1 MAVKFQDYYSVLGVA
16 RTASP
21 EEIQKAYRKL
31 ARTYHP
37 DINKA
42 PEAEEKFKQ
51 INEAYEV
58 LRDPEKRKKY
68 DALGPNWQA
77 GQDFTPPPGWEEA
90 RFAFHRYPE
99 GASGFDFGGF
109 RRGRGFSDFFEMLF
123 GEGFGG
129 FTHRSGESR
138 SGPSGWSMRGQDLEA
153 DLTISLEEAY
163 RGTTKTLT
171 LQTAAAGPDGTPQ
184 RATKQLTV
192 TIPAGVTE
200 GTRIRLAGQGSAG
213 IGTGAPG
220 DLFLRIHIAPHP
232 VFQVNGHD
240 LLVTVP
246 VTPWEAALGAKVDV
260 PTLDGA
266 VKMTIPP
273 GAQSGQRFRLRGKGL
288 PQERGGR
295 GDLYVTA
302 RIVVPKTLTADEQE
316 LFQQLARRSSFNP
329 RQERQP
335 A

>member
-1 MAVKFQDYYSVLGVA
+1 MAVKFQDYYSLLGVA
-16 RTASP
+16 RTASQ

-42 PEAEEKFKQ
+42 PEAEEQFKQ

-58 LRDPEKRKKY
+58 LKDPEKRKRY
-68 DALGPNWQA
+68 DALGPDWQA

-90 RFAFHRYPE
+90 HFEFRRYPE
-99 GASGFDFGGF
+99 GASEFDFGGL
-109 RRGRGFSDFFEMLF
+109 RGSRGFSDFFEMLF
-123 GEGFGG
+123 GEGLGG
-129 FTHRSGESR
+129 FTRRPGMNRSETG
-138 SGPSGWSMRGQDLEA
+138 GWSMRGQDLEA

-163 RGTTKTLT
+163 RGASKTLT

-266 VKMTIPP
+266 VKMTLPP
-273 GAQSGQRFRLRGKGL
+273 GTQGEQRFRVRGKGL

-295 GDLYVTA
+295 GDLYATVQ
-302 RIVVPKTLTADEQE
+302 IVVPKTLTADEQE

-329 RQERQP
+329 RQERQHT
-335 A
+335 